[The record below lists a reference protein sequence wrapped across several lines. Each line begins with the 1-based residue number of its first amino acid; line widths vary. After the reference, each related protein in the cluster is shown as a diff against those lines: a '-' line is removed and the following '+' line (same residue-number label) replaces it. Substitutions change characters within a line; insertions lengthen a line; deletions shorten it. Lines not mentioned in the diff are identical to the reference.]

1 MGPGDNLLVIWM
13 DYEKGNSFAEESKKE
28 EPKYVSAPSVTE
40 RLNTS
45 DVQINGDFTVESA
58 KQLAD
63 IINSGSLPVH
73 MEELYSTSVG
83 AQFGEQALNK
93 TVFAGI
99 VGIGLIFA
107 FMIAVYRFPGLIAAI
122 NLSIYIYLILLVFEL
137 MNCVLTLPGIDDLI
151 LGVGMAVDAM
161 VITFLHIKDEVVILI
176 LVLYSCKSM

>member
-63 IINSGSLPVH
+63 IINSCSFPVH
-73 MEELYSTSVG
+73 MEVLYSTSICV
-83 AQFGEQALNK
+83 QFGEQDLNK
-93 TVFAGI
+93 SEFSYI
-99 VGIGLIFA
+99 VG
-107 FMIAVYRFPGLIAAI
+107 
-122 NLSIYIYLILLVFEL
+122 
-137 MNCVLTLPGIDDLI
+137 
-151 LGVGMAVDAM
+151 
-161 VITFLHIKDEVVILI
+161 
-176 LVLYSCKSM
+176 